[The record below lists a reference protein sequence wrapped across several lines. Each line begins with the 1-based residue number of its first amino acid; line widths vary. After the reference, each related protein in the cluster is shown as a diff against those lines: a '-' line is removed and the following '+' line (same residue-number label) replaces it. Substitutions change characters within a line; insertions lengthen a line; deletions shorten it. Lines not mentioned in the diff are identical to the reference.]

1 MRKYSLILI
10 LFVFVQSRCDDRK
23 LFESEVKYEKYP
35 VSLNQLESLVR
46 SDAQN
51 SWTRGIDG
59 GVSWAACSVLLGMA
73 EQLGD
78 INNVTIVTGLEI
90 LCSYLPELYEEKC
103 SLFLHIFG
111 PVALRLIDLGVSPDK
126 ICYASGLC
134 YDEHGSG
141 MCHLFPVSE
150 DQHDEQH
157 PLINISETEKK
168 LVSFMILE
176 SLPWICWIPGV
187 KQLCDAFDAAFHR
200 IEPGLDIDGD
210 GHSPVESLR
219 GSIWRGR

>member
-1 MRKYSLILI
+1 MI

-59 GVSWAACSVLLGMA
+59 GVSCAACSVLLGMA
-73 EQLGD
+73 QQLGD

-111 PVALRLIDLGVSPDK
+111 PVALRQ
-126 ICYASGLC
+126 
-134 YDEHGSG
+134 GS
-141 MCHLFPVSE
+141 C
-150 DQHDEQH
+150 
-157 PLINISETEKK
+157 I
-168 LVSFMILE
+168 
-176 SLPWICWIPGV
+176 
-187 KQLCDAFDAAFHR
+187 
-200 IEPGLDIDGD
+200 
-210 GHSPVESLR
+210 
-219 GSIWRGR
+219 